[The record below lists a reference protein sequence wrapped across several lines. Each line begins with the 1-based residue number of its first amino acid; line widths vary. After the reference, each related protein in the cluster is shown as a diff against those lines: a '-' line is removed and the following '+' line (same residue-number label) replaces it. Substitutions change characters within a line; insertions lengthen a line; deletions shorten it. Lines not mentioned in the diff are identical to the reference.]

1 MNKFLS
7 IDQGTTSSRAVLF
20 DANLVTLSSYQK
32 EYDLSYPHSG
42 WVELDPKDVLS
53 TVKES
58 IENILGEVD
67 VTDIKSCGI
76 TNQRETTIVW
86 DKLSGKPI
94 YPGIVWQDRRT
105 ADYCEELKHKGF
117 EDAVKDKTG
126 LLLDPYFSATK
137 IKWILDNVP
146 GALSRAENGE
156 LLFGTIDSYL
166 IYNLTKEKNHLTDIT
181 NASRTLLYN
190 IKEESWDQD
199 LLDLFGIP
207 KEMLPDV
214 YDCDADFG
222 TLICGN
228 HSIKINGVIGDQQS
242 ALVGQRCFKSG
253 QMKSTFGTG
262 CFLMVNTAE
271 DVLKIKE
278 GLLTTVGYKIDGK
291 ISYAVEGSI
300 YSCGN
305 IVKWL
310 RDGMKFFDK
319 ASESE
324 KMILSS
330 DDNDSNILF
339 LPAFNGLGA
348 PYWNSSVRGG
358 FHGITQDTTREE
370 MVTAAFESICF
381 QVLDIIK
388 ILEEYKISSDELRV
402 DGGMIANNVFCQ
414 LLSDTLNK
422 KIISPENIES
432 TALGACI
439 VAMIGS
445 GTIKD
450 FNDVNIEK
458 SFESSI
464 TINTKLFKKYDNWKR
479 YINNSLS

>member
-1 MNKFLS
+1 M
-7 IDQGTTSSRAVLF
+7 
-20 DANLVTLSSYQK
+20 
-32 EYDLSYPHSG
+32 SYPHSG

-86 DKLSGKPI
+86 DKLSGEPI

-105 ADYCEELKHKGF
+105 ADYCEELKQKGF

-190 IKEESWDQD
+190 IKEEAWDQD
-199 LLDLFGIP
+199 LLDLFGTP

-291 ISYAVEGSI
+291 FLMPLKVAFIHA
-300 YSCGN
+300 
-305 IVKWL
+305 
-310 RDGMKFFDK
+310 
-319 ASESE
+319 A
-324 KMILSS
+324 IL
-330 DDNDSNILF
+330 L
-339 LPAFNGLGA
+339 NG
-348 PYWNSSVRGG
+348 
-358 FHGITQDTTREE
+358 
-370 MVTAAFESICF
+370 
-381 QVLDIIK
+381 
-388 ILEEYKISSDELRV
+388 
-402 DGGMIANNVFCQ
+402 
-414 LLSDTLNK
+414 
-422 KIISPENIES
+422 
-432 TALGACI
+432 
-439 VAMIGS
+439 
-445 GTIKD
+445 
-450 FNDVNIEK
+450 
-458 SFESSI
+458 
-464 TINTKLFKKYDNWKR
+464 
-479 YINNSLS
+479 

>member
-1 MNKFLS
+1 
-7 IDQGTTSSRAVLF
+7 
-20 DANLVTLSSYQK
+20 
-32 EYDLSYPHSG
+32 
-42 WVELDPKDVLS
+42 
-53 TVKES
+53 
-58 IENILGEVD
+58 
-67 VTDIKSCGI
+67 
-76 TNQRETTIVW
+76 
-86 DKLSGKPI
+86 
-94 YPGIVWQDRRT
+94 
-105 ADYCEELKHKGF
+105 
-117 EDAVKDKTG
+117 
-126 LLLDPYFSATK
+126 
-137 IKWILDNVP
+137 
-146 GALSRAENGE
+146 
-156 LLFGTIDSYL
+156 
-166 IYNLTKEKNHLTDIT
+166 
-181 NASRTLLYN
+181 
-190 IKEESWDQD
+190 
-199 LLDLFGIP
+199 
-207 KEMLPDV
+207 
-214 YDCDADFG
+214 
-222 TLICGN
+222 
-228 HSIKINGVIGDQQS
+228 
-242 ALVGQRCFKSG
+242 
-253 QMKSTFGTG
+253 
-262 CFLMVNTAE
+262 MVNTAE

-310 RDGMKFFDK
+310 RDRMKFFDK

-324 KMILSS
+324 QMILSS
-330 DDNDSNILF
+330 GDNQSNILF

-348 PYWNSSVRGG
+348 PYWNSLVRGG
-358 FHGITQDTTREE
+358 FYGITQDTTREE

-458 SFESSI
+458 SFQSSI
-464 TINTKLFKKYDNWKR
+464 ATNTKLLKKYDNWKR